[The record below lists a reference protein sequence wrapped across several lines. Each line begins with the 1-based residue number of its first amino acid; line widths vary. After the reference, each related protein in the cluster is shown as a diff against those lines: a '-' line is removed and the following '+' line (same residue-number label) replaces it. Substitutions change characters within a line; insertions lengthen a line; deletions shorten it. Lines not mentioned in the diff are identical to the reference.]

1 MKKRLIISPKKI
13 AAMMGFVL
21 ALMLIV
27 SGLLSFQNNPSRVD
41 AATVVESVKQPAQ
54 AEASTR
60 IPGIVENRKTEKA
73 EKASD
78 TRTKTNARAL
88 ESGEASYYGHQF
100 AGRLTANGET
110 FDPAGLTAAH
120 RTLPFGSKVRLT
132 NTGNGRSVVVRINDR
147 GPFVEHRLIDVS
159 SGAADMLGMIQSG
172 TAQVKLELIS

>member
-1 MKKRLIISPKKI
+1 
-13 AAMMGFVL
+13 
-21 ALMLIV
+21 
-27 SGLLSFQNNPSRVD
+27 
-41 AATVVESVKQPAQ
+41 VKQPAQ